1 VKVAGARVAALID
14 ADLVEP
20 GELMAITGHQCQVPD
35 GAGLVG
41 HDMDIDGSP
50 LAGETDV
57 HQFAGAQV
65 ARPGKL
71 HADQQSP
78 VAAVQAT
85 GTA

>member
-1 VKVAGARVAALID
+1 
-14 ADLVEP
+14 
-20 GELMAITGHQCQVPD
+20 
-35 GAGLVG
+35 
-41 HDMDIDGSP
+41 MDIDGSP